1 MREIDGK
8 WPMVAKP
15 ELPENIQ
22 WENMGVNPLE
32 QKLRRA
38 FVMLIAIVVGLT
50 AFSGILFMKGMA
62 E

>member
-1 MREIDGK
+1 
-8 WPMVAKP
+8 MVAKP